1 MTPKNTTLPIA
12 IWLLAASIPAACDP
26 ADEPPTVCEPES
38 TGYEPG
44 SDDDI
49 CVRYYEAMRCCGVY
63 KDSTMTDGYD
73 PSFSCAVQIQD
84 DSKPQ
89 PCADL
94 MRSVL
99 ACATPTQEHTCE
111 MVEAYGAGLLS
122 DPDGN
127 AGGPPTDSSM
137 PCFDE
142 VTALWAAG
150 CQPDIF

>member
-1 MTPKNTTLPIA
+1 MRPSQQTLSA
-12 IWLLAASIPAACDP
+12 ALLVLLAACAPSV
-26 ADEPPTVCEPES
+26 EPPTVCEPES
-38 TGYEPG
+38 NGYEPD

-49 CVRYYEAMRCCGVY
+49 CLRYYQALRCCGVY
-63 KDSTMTDGYD
+63 ED
-73 PSFSCAVQIQD
+73 PQNPNGNAPDLYCVAQIQD
-84 DSKPQ
+84 ESNPQ

-111 MVEAYGAGLLS
+111 MLDAYGARLLS

-142 VTALWAAG
+142 VTSLWAAG
-150 CQPDIF
+150 CHPSIL